1 MIGRAPARIRF
12 HRGLFGSFA
21 ALGLAAGAVA
31 ALHLPA
37 RALLS
42 PQPQLAWRVG
52 YTWAFTEAAHG
63 LDWGVAVR
71 VPLQPSE
78 LGLVSLVSSLEGTGP
93 GVQMGE
99 WAFHIGGLVERHRAR
114 GSYGLFYAL
123 RDLGPIRRGSGSLT
137 GIAFR
142 VGQLRA
148 AVYPGIWNP
157 GKLKSDEAVAVVEP
171 GWFAGLYVQ
180 LRWALMAGTSSV
192 RLAFG
197 IEEGW

>member
-1 MIGRAPARIRF
+1 M
-12 HRGLFGSFA
+12 
-21 ALGLAAGAVA
+21 LAAGAVA
-31 ALHLPA
+31 ALHVPA

-42 PQPQLAWRVG
+42 PQPQLSWRVG
-52 YTWAFTEAAHG
+52 YAWSFNETSHG
-63 LDWGVAVR
+63 LDWGLAVR

-93 GVQMGE
+93 GYMVGE
-99 WAFHIGGLVERHRAR
+99 WAFHIGGLVERYPSTR

-123 RDLGPIRRGSGSLT
+123 RHLGPTSPVEGSLT

-148 AVYPGIWNP
+148 AVFPGIWNP
-157 GKLKSDEAVAVVEP
+157 GQLKPSDTVAVVEP

-180 LRWALMAGTSSV
+180 LRWALVTGTSSV